1 MRIDIA
7 ENDGDHYLIPI
18 PSCIVLNRFAAC
30 FAPMFLAKYGVDIT
44 IKQAISFVNELNR
57 YRHAH
62 PEWIFV
68 DVESSDGDK
77 IQITF

>member
-1 MRIDIA
+1 
-7 ENDGDHYLIPI
+7 
-18 PSCIVLNRFAAC
+18 
-30 FAPMFLAKYGVDIT
+30 MFEEPNEGKE
-44 IKQAISFVNELNR
+44 KQAVSFVNELNR